1 MHSKAFRNKACT
13 LCRTSNREKPE
24 TRQSTLEL
32 LFPALGKGMCVAA
45 CRLGIRSAC
54 SLVFEHEVIINFEV
68 QLRSHLR
75 EVGRQGTIPAINE
88 TPPLTGLVR
97 YGTKNGSIVVRYR
110 TKVGCVGSVRL
121 RGCVTPVPLPRLP
134 IEQVLFVTHLCWLC
148 RDRRYDVGLK
158 QASLPYPE
166 PLVSV
171 LSYATQVIQIRS
183 HYLHLGDC
191 RPFKV
196 IQGNTCLLYTSPSP
210 RD

>member
-158 QASLPYPE
+158 QASLPYPD

-171 LSYATQVIQIRS
+171 QSYAT
-183 HYLHLGDC
+183 
-191 RPFKV
+191 
-196 IQGNTCLLYTSPSP
+196 
-210 RD
+210 